1 MFTSS
6 PVKPE
11 HKRHGSMTIAR
22 TASWGLWIYY
32 DPNDPPYMCRVAVH
46 VGPWMFFY

>member
-1 MFTSS
+1 
-6 PVKPE
+6 
-11 HKRHGSMTIAR
+11 MTIAR

-32 DPNDPPYMCRVAVH
+32 DPNDPPYICRVAVH